1 MSTSPLPR
9 PRRYIDKRQL
19 LEKVPLSYVSIWK
32 RMKSGEFPAPYVH
45 GNKNNWDEDEVDSYL
60 ASRPRRDGYPGIA
73 ASAKREFPEH
83 LRKKLADKRSRRL
96 ARRKGAR
103 P

>member
-19 LEKVPLSYVSIWK
+19 LKKVPLSYVSIWK

-83 LRKKLADKRSRRL
+83 LRKRLDKRSRRL